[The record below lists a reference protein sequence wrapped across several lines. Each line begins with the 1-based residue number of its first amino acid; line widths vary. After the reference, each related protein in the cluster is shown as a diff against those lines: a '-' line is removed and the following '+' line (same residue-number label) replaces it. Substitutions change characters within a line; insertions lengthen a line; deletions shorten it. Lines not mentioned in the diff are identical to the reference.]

1 MAATQA
7 VASAP
12 APEYTLT
19 AMDRCD
25 QCGAQAYFS
34 VSVAHSEGKVTDML
48 FCAHHF
54 RKGEEKLRK
63 VAISIIDESE
73 RLLAYL

>member
-7 VASAP
+7 IAETP
-12 APEYTLT
+12 TWTLT
-19 AMDRCD
+19 ALDRCD

-34 VSVAHSEGKVTDML
+34 VVVAHSEGKVTDML

-54 RKGEEKLRK
+54 HKGEEKLRERA
-63 VAISIIDESE
+63 VSIIDESE
-73 RLLAYL
+73 RLLESL